1 MRSSPSLSG
10 WFICSLVVCLAPL
23 AVSPAQAQCNISA
36 TNVAFANVDVISGS
50 PDTTT
55 GTVTIN
61 CPGGLGSFPYLW
73 ACVSI
78 GVGSN
83 STSVNAR
90 TMKSGTNTLS
100 YQLYSDSSYSTVF
113 QYTPPYQYA
122 IPYNN
127 STGAVSN
134 VTVYARVP
142 AGQTAP
148 PGSYTDTYSGITQ
161 AQVSGNAATTLP
173 GNCGGASF
181 AFSFSVTATVQANC
195 SISVVDVNFG
205 STSTLGSNIDAS
217 GTVNA
222 QCTNTTPYNIGLSAG
237 AGTGATVTTR
247 KMNSGAKTINYSLYR
262 DAGRSAVW
270 GTTIGTN
277 TVAATGTGSAQS
289 ITVYG
294 RVPPQTVPGAG
305 TFTDTVV
312 VTVTY

>member
-1 MRSSPSLSG
+1 MSG
-10 WFICSLVVCLAPL
+10 WLICSLVVCLSPL
-23 AVSPAQAQCNISA
+23 AVSPAQAQCNITA

-61 CPGGLGSFPYLW
+61 CPAGLGSFPYLW

-78 GVGSN
+78 GVGTN

-90 TMKSGTNTLS
+90 TMKSGANTLS
-100 YQLYSDSSYSTVF
+100 YQLYSDSGYGTVF
-113 QYTPPYQYA
+113 TYTSPYQYA

-127 STGAVSN
+127 STGAVSST
-134 VTVYARVP
+134 TVYARVP
-142 AGQTAP
+142 AGQTSP
-148 PGSYTDTYSGITQ
+148 PGAYTDTYSTIAQ
-161 AQVSGNAATTLP
+161 AQVSGSATTTLP
-173 GNCGGASF
+173 GSCSGASF
-181 AFSFSVTATVQANC
+181 GFSFSVTATVQPNC
-195 SISVVDVNFG
+195 SVSVADVNFG
-205 STSTLGSNIDAS
+205 STATLGANIDAS
-217 GTVNA
+217 GTVTA

-237 AGTGATVTTR
+237 VGTGASVTTR
-247 KMNSGAKTINYSLYR
+247 KMTSGAKTVNYSLYR
-262 DAGRSAVW
+262 DVGRSAVW

-277 TVAATGTGSAQS
+277 TVSATGTGSAQNT
-289 ITVYG
+289 TVYG

>member
-1 MRSSPSLSG
+1 M
-10 WFICSLVVCLAPL
+10 CLAAL
-23 AVSPAQAQCNISA
+23 VVSPAQAQCSISA

-78 GVGSN
+78 GIGSN

-90 TMKSGTNTLS
+90 TMKSGANTLS

-113 QYTPPYQYA
+113 QYTPQYQYA

-134 VTVYARVP
+134 TTVYAQVP

-148 PGSYTDTYSGITQ
+148 PGTYSDTYSTNLQ
-161 AQVSGNAATTLP
+161 AQVSGSAATTLP
-173 GNCGGASF
+173 GSCSGGAAF
-181 AFSFSVTATVQANC
+181 GFSFSVTATVQANC
-195 SISVVDVNFG
+195 SVSVANINFG
-205 STSTLGSNIDAS
+205 STATLGSNIDAS
-217 GTVNA
+217 GTVTA

-247 KMNSGAKTINYSLYR
+247 KMTSGVKTVNYSLYR
-262 DAGRSAVW
+262 DSGRSAVW
-270 GTTIGTN
+270 GTTVGTN
-277 TVAATGTGSAQS
+277 TVSATGTGTAQN
-289 ITVYG
+289 TAVYG

-305 TFTDTVV
+305 TFSDTVV